1 MQVARLIKAEP
12 PRLAPIRDVL
22 TEMPHL
28 MDRLDAMFM
37 ERWAPLWG
45 ALRAP
50 EEMALRLPP
59 VDVFEEGNDVVAKA
73 ELPGLKKEEIA
84 VEVGHDTLTISGK
97 KAKEEKVERRNY
109 YRFERASG
117 TFTRTVR
124 LPAEVE
130 LDKAHAEY
138 KDGVLRL
145 SLPKREEAKPKQI
158 DVAVK

>member
-1 MQVARLIKAEP
+1 MARLIKAEP
-12 PRLAPIRDVL
+12 PRLAPIRDAI

-28 MDRLDAMFM
+28 MDRLDALFM
-37 ERWAPLWG
+37 ERWAPVWG
-45 ALRAP
+45 ALRGP

-59 VDVFEEGNDVVAKA
+59 VDVFEEGAEVVAKV
-73 ELPGLKKEEIA
+73 ELPGLKREEIT
-84 VEVGHDTLTISGK
+84 VEVGPETLTISGR

-117 TFTRTVR
+117 AFTRTVR

-138 KDGVLRL
+138 KDGVLTVRVPRL
-145 SLPKREEAKPKQI
+145 AAPKPTARKVEI
-158 DVAVK
+158 G

>member
-59 VDVFEEGNDVVAKA
+59 VDVFEEGSDVVAKA
-73 ELPGLKKEEIA
+73 ELPGLKREEIA
-84 VEVGHDTLTISGK
+84 VEVGPETLTISGK
-97 KAKEEKVERRNY
+97 KAREEKVERRSY

-138 KDGVLRL
+138 KDGVLTVRV
-145 SLPKREEAKPKQI
+145 PKATTARPTAKKVEI
-158 DVAVK
+158 G